1 MKPASFN
8 YHSPSTL
15 EEAITLLARFAED
28 DGRILAGGQSLTPTM
43 AFRLARP
50 GHLIDINNIEDIKAV
65 LVKKDKLVIGA
76 GVRHAKF
83 HEPVCDG
90 PLGLLLS
97 RVVENIAHLPI
108 RLRGTFCGSLAHADP
123 ASEWCAVAATLD
135 AKLIAKSTSGEREIE
150 AQDFF
155 ETVMTTALKEN
166 EMLVEVHLPLL
177 PTNTKF
183 GFEEFS
189 RRAGDFALTMAL
201 VVWEEN
207 GGKIKN
213 ARIGLGGVEDRPRR
227 ILAAEEILNNAVPSD
242 EVFRK
247 AAEIAADN
255 VDPIEDH
262 ATPANYRRDLVKA
275 LTRRACEQASM

>member
-135 AKLIAKSTSGEREIE
+135 AKLIAIVTS
-150 AQDFF
+150 
-155 ETVMTTALKEN
+155 
-166 EMLVEVHLPLL
+166 P
-177 PTNTKF
+177 
-183 GFEEFS
+183 
-189 RRAGDFALTMAL
+189 
-201 VVWEEN
+201 
-207 GGKIKN
+207 
-213 ARIGLGGVEDRPRR
+213 
-227 ILAAEEILNNAVPSD
+227 
-242 EVFRK
+242 
-247 AAEIAADN
+247 ADKG
-255 VDPIEDH
+255 
-262 ATPANYRRDLVKA
+262 A
-275 LTRRACEQASM
+275 

>member
-213 ARIGLGGVEDRPRR
+213 ARIGRGGVEDRPRR